1 MRSRLLVP
9 VLAAAMAVLAARAAD
24 EKKSDDLD
32 KKVTDIVKQVGDL
45 FKNAKSVH
53 TDVTISTVAG
63 EGGDKKSSKVEE
75 TYDVQRP
82 NHFALRAHS
91 EGDVKKGLD
100 VVCDGKKWVVESK
113 QNKEYTEEEVDDS
126 LDIGQKLMQLG
137 LPNTG
142 VFFLNVLTKEKDP
155 TEALMEGVTSCS
167 YAGKEKVDGQEAHH
181 LKFIQGE
188 FHWELW
194 VAAEGKPLVLKMK
207 TTTQEAASTTIT
219 ETFKDWKIDAA
230 PAKDVFQFKPG
241 EGVKKVDSLSQQ

>member
-1 MRSRLLVP
+1 VP
-9 VLAAAMAVLAARAAD
+9 VLVAALAVLAARAAE

-53 TDVTISTVAG
+53 TAVTISTRDG
-63 EGGDKKSSKVEE
+63 NDKKNSKVEV
-75 TYDVQRP
+75 TCDVQRP
-82 NHFALRAHS
+82 NHFALRANY
-91 EGDVKKGLD
+91 EGDAKKGLN

-113 QNKEYTEEEVDDS
+113 QNKEYTEDEVDDS
-126 LDIGQKLMQLG
+126 LDIGQKLTELG
-137 LPNTG
+137 PSNTG
-142 VFFLNVLTKEKDP
+142 VFFLNVLTKVKEP
-155 TEALMEGVTSCS
+155 AEALMEGVTSCA
-167 YAGKEKVDGQEAHH
+167 YAGKDKVDGHEAHH

-230 PAKDVFQFKPG
+230 PAKDAFQFKPG
-241 EGVKKVDSLSQQ
+241 EGAKKVDSLSQQ